1 MPSVSSPRTLIHFV
15 DDKGLG
21 KSPEPFS
28 FLEESP
34 MDHRLSIILATERVN
49 RIIASYALFS
59 VDPDILWKMEQA
71 AESLLI
77 KIRKAKEEA
86 NAD

>member
-1 MPSVSSPRTLIHFV
+1 
-15 DDKGLG
+15 
-21 KSPEPFS
+21 
-28 FLEESP
+28 